1 VRTAA
6 AGGGAVA
13 AWASR
18 AGEEI
23 ADLAAEAGAPV
34 AWIEDGFIRS
44 QGLGVECRPP
54 ASITL
59 DWRAPHY
66 DPRRPS
72 DLEFCL
78 AERRFPSDLIA
89 RATDLTR
96 AIIARGVTKY
106 NLSGAAF
113 LRPTDGR
120 RHVLVAGQ
128 VEDDASFRL
137 GGGGLRSNLELLRRV
152 RELEP
157 GAVIHFRPHPDVE
170 SGLRRGRIR
179 DVDARVYADSVL
191 RGQDLATVLMAVDAV
206 HVATSLTGF
215 EALLRGREVVVHG
228 QPFYA
233 GWGLTRDLA
242 PVARRQRRLSVP
254 ELAAGALILY
264 PRYLDPLTGAPCTPE
279 QLLSRLAKGEAET
292 GGALPRVRRL
302 QGGVQRLGV
311 IRPLRLGGARYA

>member
-1 VRTAA
+1 
-6 AGGGAVA
+6 VA

-23 ADLAAEAGAPV
+23 AEIAAEASAPV
-34 AWIEDGFIRS
+34 AWIEDGFICS

-72 DLEFCL
+72 DLELCL
-78 AERRFPSDLIA
+78 AERRFPSSLVARSTDLI
-89 RATDLTR
+89 R
-96 AIIARGVTKY
+96 AIVARGVTKY
-106 NLSGAAF
+106 NLCGPAF
-113 LRPTDGR
+113 SQPADGR
-120 RHVLVAGQ
+120 RRVLVVGQ
-128 VEDDASFRL
+128 VEDDASFKL
-137 GGGGLRSNLELLRRV
+137 GGAGLKGNLDLLRRV
-152 RELEP
+152 REREP
-157 GAVIHFRPHPDVE
+157 GAVILFRPHPDVE
-170 SGLRRGRIR
+170 SGHRRGRIR
-179 DVDARVYADSVL
+179 DADALAYADQVL
-191 RGQDLATVLMAVDAV
+191 RGQSLASLLAAVDAV

-242 PVARRQRRLSVP
+242 PITRRRRRLSVE

-264 PRYLDPLTGAPCTPE
+264 PRYLDPVTGAPCTPE
-279 QLLSRLAKGEAET
+279 RLVARLADGEAEARS
-292 GGALPRVRRL
+292 ALPYVRRL
-302 QGGVQRLGV
+302 QGAV
-311 IRPLRLGGARYA
+311 LRLGDLRAPWLRAPWLRDVRDARHA